1 MASKFIKALMSG
13 VGQAINKTKTN
24 VPKTEIGKKL
34 RDLKIATQ
42 KSKAGKAKLDQTIF
56 ELKQNKD
63 FTFKGN
69 KGKSESNT
77 ESYKRITKEN
87 NKVIKNM
94 LDKAT
99 ENKKD
104 GGRMGYKSGSKDYKD
119 RDAGGGADSGKR
131 GEAKSRMGVL
141 INKANRRIR
150 NSKLPESPMKE
161 ERIFN
166 TKNERL
172 SKIIGKE
179 NVGPGYGREVERP
192 TKKAMGG
199 RIGRKMG
206 GGSDMGNTNVKKK
219 FKGFSKLPET
229 VQIKINKKLAKKV

>member
-13 VGQAINKTKTN
+13 VGQAINKTKPN

-77 ESYKRITKEN
+77 ESYKRITGEN

-104 GGRMGYKSGSKDYKD
+104 GGRMGLKGGGSDTGSK
-119 RDAGGGADSGKR
+119 

-141 INKANRRIR
+141 INKANRRIK

-161 ERIFN
+161 ERIF
-166 TKNERL
+166 
-172 SKIIGKE
+172 IFMIFG
-179 NVGPGYGREVERP
+179 
-192 TKKAMGG
+192 
-199 RIGRKMG
+199 
-206 GGSDMGNTNVKKK
+206 
-219 FKGFSKLPET
+219 
-229 VQIKINKKLAKKV
+229 